1 MVFNL
6 DFTNKTILPCFF
18 FSFIDL
24 YLLIPAVIQ
33 QIFNSIVELVI
44 PKVTPLKEA
53 KRELETH
60 PVISEIPI
68 SK

>member
-6 DFTNKTILPCFF
+6 DFTNNTILPCFF

-24 YLLIPAVIQ
+24 YFLFPAVIQ

-44 PKVTPLKEA
+44 LKVTPIKEA
-53 KRELETH
+53 KGELETH
-60 PVISEIPI
+60 PVIAEIPI